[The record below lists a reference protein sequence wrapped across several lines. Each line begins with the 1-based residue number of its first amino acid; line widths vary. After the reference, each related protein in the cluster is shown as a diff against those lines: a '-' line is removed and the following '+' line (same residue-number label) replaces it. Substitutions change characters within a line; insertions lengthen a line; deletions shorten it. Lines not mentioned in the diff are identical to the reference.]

1 MDKNSEAWRLDCEIR
16 HIASMTREQRLD
28 WFKGMEK
35 HRGREA
41 TQILVDQVNA
51 YRRAS
56 SAATSSTSG
65 LSADTAA
72 RIATAKGLI
81 DAKSPSR

>member
-41 TQILVDQVNA
+41 TQVLVDQVNA

-56 SAATSSTSG
+56 SAATSSASY
-65 LSADTAA
+65 SVDTAA
-72 RIATAKGLI
+72 RIATAKGLT
-81 DAKSPSR
+81 DAKSSSR

>member
-16 HIASMTREQRLD
+16 HIASMTRERRLD

-41 TQILVDQVNA
+41 TQTLVDQVNA

-56 SAATSSTSG
+56 SAATG
-65 LSADTAA
+65 SASYSVDTAA

-81 DAKSPSR
+81 DAKSASR